1 MLSLFFY
8 MSLFLKY
15 GECSKISNTFLF
27 SNKMLV
33 TRAGIH
39 KMHVRIANGEDPD
52 QQSDLS
58 QHDLSRHCGTLP
70 FWQATF
76 LKF

>member
-1 MLSLFFY
+1 MFKNFKH
-8 MSLFLKY
+8 FL
-15 GECSKISNTFLF
+15 FLF

-39 KMHVRIANGEDPD
+39 KMHVRIANGEDHD

-58 QHDLSRHCGTLP
+58 QHDLSQHCGGGGGALP
-70 FWQATF
+70 FWLATVV
-76 LKF
+76 